1 MRWYTILVREIEMT
15 YQDYVGKTDNIK
27 TIFVA
32 GIYSAL
38 SVDSASDELKLKWI
52 REDYA
57 KLEEELKK
65 VDEKYDSEDEIGDP
79 FAEEV
84 K

>member
-1 MRWYTILVREIEMT
+1 MT

-52 REDYA
+52 REEYA
-57 KLEEELKK
+57 KLEAELKK
-65 VDEKYDSEDEIGDP
+65 VAHKNTAIAFKANCKYSHFKCKFILTIDD
-79 FAEEV
+79 
-84 K
+84 

>member
-1 MRWYTILVREIEMT
+1 MT

-38 SVDSASDELKLKWI
+38 SVETASDELKLKWI
-52 REDYA
+52 REEYA
-57 KLEEELKK
+57 KLEAELSK
-65 VDEKYDSEDEIGDP
+65 VDAIYDSEDEIGDP
-79 FAEEV
+79 FAEDD

>member
-1 MRWYTILVREIEMT
+1 MT

-52 REDYA
+52 REEYA
-57 KLEEELKK
+57 KLEAELKK
-65 VDEKYDSEDEIGDP
+65 VDAIYDSEDEIGDP
-79 FAEEV
+79 FADEV

>member
-1 MRWYTILVREIEMT
+1 MT

-27 TIFVA
+27 TIFVS

-38 SVDSASDELKLKWI
+38 SVDTASDELKLKWI
-52 REDYA
+52 REEYA
-57 KLEEELKK
+57 KLEAELKK
-65 VDEKYDSEDEIGDP
+65 VDAIYDSEDEIGDP
-79 FAEEV
+79 FVDEV

>member
-1 MRWYTILVREIEMT
+1 MT

-38 SVDSASDELKLKWI
+38 SVETASDELKLKWI
-52 REDYA
+52 REEYA
-57 KLEEELKK
+57 KLEAELKK
-65 VDEKYDSEDEIGDP
+65 VDAIYESEDAIGDP
-79 FAEEV
+79 FAEDD

>member
-1 MRWYTILVREIEMT
+1 MT

-52 REDYA
+52 REEYT

-65 VDEKYDSEDEIGDP
+65 VDAIYDSQDEIVDP
-79 FAEEV
+79 FVSMEA

>member
-1 MRWYTILVREIEMT
+1 MT

-52 REDYA
+52 REEYA
-57 KLEEELKK
+57 KLEAELKK
-65 VDEKYDSEDEIGDP
+65 VDAIYDSEDEIGDP
-79 FAEEV
+79 FAEEA

>member
-1 MRWYTILVREIEMT
+1 MT

-38 SVDSASDELKLKWI
+38 SVDTASDELKLKWI
-52 REDYA
+52 REEYA
-57 KLEEELKK
+57 KLEAELKK
-65 VDEKYDSEDEIGDP
+65 VDAIYDSEDEIGDP
-79 FAEEV
+79 FADEV

>member
-1 MRWYTILVREIEMT
+1 MT
-15 YQDYVGKTDNIK
+15 YQDYVGRTDNIK

-38 SVDSASDELKLKWI
+38 SVETASDELKLKWI
-52 REDYA
+52 REEYA
-57 KLEEELKK
+57 KLEAELSK
-65 VDEKYDSEDEIGDP
+65 VDAIYDSEDEIGDP
-79 FAEEV
+79 FAEDD

>member
-1 MRWYTILVREIEMT
+1 MT

-52 REDYA
+52 REEYA
-57 KLEEELKK
+57 KLEAELKK
-65 VDEKYDSEDEIGDP
+65 VDAIYDSEDEVGDP
-79 FAEEV
+79 FAEGV
-84 K
+84 KN